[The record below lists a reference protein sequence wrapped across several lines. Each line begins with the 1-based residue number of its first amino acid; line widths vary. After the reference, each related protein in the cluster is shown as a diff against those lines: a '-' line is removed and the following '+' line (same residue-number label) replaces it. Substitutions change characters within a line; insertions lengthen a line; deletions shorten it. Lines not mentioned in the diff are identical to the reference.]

1 MNLFDLLAVTRW
13 VHFAALFVLF
23 GVPLF
28 WFYCGEDGRKDS
40 VPGLPQSLR
49 ASILLLRIA
58 VPVALIS
65 GVAWLAEI
73 LANIAGGFASVAD
86 PQTLQL
92 FFFSTQFGPFALSRL
107 VLLLA
112 ILVSGLLPLPRR
124 QWFLALLTLSAA
136 LLVTQA
142 WFGHAAEGGASF
154 AGAEMILIYALHVLA
169 GAAWLGGLPVLL
181 LALIELP
188 RIAKTDAAS
197 RVVRLCSRYSAMAMV
212 AVCII
217 ILSGI
222 ANAVFRVGH
231 TVGSFLLTT
240 YGVVLLLKVLLVAA
254 MLALAYFNRYVAMP
268 RLRAESARELAYLRL
283 SVGAELALGVL
294 VLAAAAVLGITPPP
308 Q

>member
-1 MNLFDLLAVTRW
+1 MNLFDLLAATRW

-28 WFYCGEDGRKDS
+28 WLYCGEDRRKDS
-40 VPGLPQSLR
+40 APGLPQSLR

-73 LANIAGGFASVAD
+73 LANIADGFASVLD

-92 FFFSTQFGPFALSRL
+92 FFFSTQFGPFAMLRL

-124 QWFLALLTLSAA
+124 RWFLTLLTLSAV

-142 WFGHAAEGGASF
+142 WFGHAAEGGASL
-154 AGAEMILIYALHVLA
+154 AGAEMILMYALHVLA

-188 RIAKTDAAS
+188 RVAKTEAAS
-197 RVVRLCSRYSAMAMV
+197 RAVRLCSRYSAMAIV
-212 AVCII
+212 AVGLIV
-217 ILSGI
+217 LSGI

-231 TVGSFLLTT
+231 TVGILLLTT
-240 YGVVLLLKVLLVAA
+240 YGIVLLVKVLLVAA

-268 RLRAESARELAYLRL
+268 RLRADRARELVYLRL
-283 SVGAELALGVL
+283 SVGAELMLGLL